1 MENIPYELIARYLA
15 GECNDNEKQQIQE
28 WIRQN
33 PDAMDEFSKIWQQ
46 IPSAEFTPDVEQAL
60 LNVNSRIDLQKTS
73 HRKRFFLYASSAAVA
88 AIAAILILIHVV
100 GTGSQ
105 STAIG
110 STDGTLLA
118 FTTSEKET
126 QEYNLPDGSKI
137 WLNSSSTLR
146 YPETF
151 TNDTREVYLE
161 GEAFFD
167 IAPDKSKPFIIH
179 ANNTQTRVVG
189 TSFGIRAVK
198 DESEVVVTVST
209 GIINFSAEGKS
220 SHIEL
225 KRGEQGVCKHEQ
237 QILEKNASPDPN
249 LLAWKT
255 KVLTFKQSPLTEVA
269 KVIED
274 VYHTPVSVD
283 SSIAGLQITSTF
295 NQSSLDEILQIIDI
309 TLGVKTKSSEN
320 GIVISKE

>member
-28 WIRQN
+28 WIRQH

-46 IPSAEFTPDVEQAL
+46 IPSGIFTPDVENAL
-60 LNVNSRIDLQKTS
+60 LNVNQRIDS
-73 HRKRFFLYASSAAVA
+73 HKKSYTKRFLVLASSAAVA
-88 AIAAILILIHVV
+88 AIAAILILIHVI
-100 GTGSQ
+100 GAGSQ
-105 STAIG
+105 DTIINTSSG
-110 STDGTLLA
+110 SLLT

-126 QEYNLPDGSKI
+126 KEYTLPDGSKV
-137 WLNSSSTLR
+137 WLNNLSTIR
-146 YPETF
+146 YPESF

-167 IAPDKSKPFIIH
+167 IAPDKNKPFIIH

-198 DESEVVVTVST
+198 DESEVIVTVST
-209 GIINFSAEGKS
+209 GIINFSAEGRP

-225 KRGEQGVCKHEQ
+225 KQGEQGVCKPEQ
-237 QILEKNASPDPN
+237 RILEKNGNPDPN

-255 KVLTFKQSPLTEVA
+255 KVLVFKQTPLTEVA

-274 VYHTPVSVD
+274 VYHIPVSVD
-283 SSIAGLQITSTF
+283 NSISGLQITSTF
-295 NQSSLDEILQIIDI
+295 DQLSLDEVLQIIGI
-309 TLGVKTKSSEN
+309 TLGVKIESRGNEIII
-320 GIVISKE
+320 GKE